1 MKRIINATI
10 AVVLLVGLTTLPTMA
25 AQSTQ
30 KIGIVDLKRLFDNY
44 WKTKQA
50 NARLKELRSDMLKEQ
65 KAIEEKHS
73 KASDE
78 YKKIL
83 ESANDQAVSAEER
96 EKRKKSAEDKLLELR
111 QIEVAM
117 EQFVR
122 NASANLSEEE
132 RRLRD
137 NIVKELREAI
147 ATKAR
152 AGGFTLVLD
161 VSGETANSA
170 PAVLYTNGENDLTDQ
185 VLNELNAKA
194 PPELRG
200 QGSSDS
206 ILKEKPSDSILKNK

>member
-1 MKRIINATI
+1 MTKMKKI
-10 AVVLLVGLTTLPTMA
+10 VGLIVITVILSGLTAVKVNA
-25 AQSTQ
+25 AQST
-30 KIGIVDLKRLFDNY
+30 KIGIVDLKRLFENY

-50 NARLKELRSDMLKEQ
+50 NARLKELRSDMIKEQ
-65 KAIEEKHS
+65 KAIEDKYKS
-73 KASDE
+73 ASEE

-96 EKRKKSAEDKLLELR
+96 EKRKKAAEDKLIEMR

-117 EQFVR
+117 EQFIKS
-122 NASANLSEEE
+122 AGANLSEEE

-137 NIVKELREAI
+137 NIVKELKEAI
-147 ATKAR
+147 ATKGR

-185 VLNELNAKA
+185 VLTELNAKA
-194 PPELRG
+194 PPELRD
-200 QGSSDS
+200 QGTKPADTS
-206 ILKEKPSDSILKNK
+206 IPKEKK

>member
-1 MKRIINATI
+1 MKRIINLT
-10 AVVLLVGLTTLPTMA
+10 LVAAILFGLNCVSLYA
-25 AQSTQ
+25 AQTQ
-30 KIGIVDLKRLFDNY
+30 VKIGIVDLKRIFENY

-50 NARLKELRSDMLKEQ
+50 NIKLKDLRSDMIKEQ
-65 KAIEEKHS
+65 KAIEERYK
-73 KASDE
+73 KASEE
-78 YKKIL
+78 YKNIL

-96 EKRKKSAEDKLLELR
+96 EKRKKTAENKLIELR
-111 QIEVAM
+111 QIEAAM

-147 ATKAR
+147 QTKAR

-185 VLNELNAKA
+185 IINELNAKA
-194 PPELRG
+194 PPELRD
-200 QGSSDS
+200 QKPADS
-206 ILKEKPSDSILKNK
+206 ILKDKK

>member
-1 MKRIINATI
+1 MKKI
-10 AVVLLVGLTTLPTMA
+10 VGLIVITVILSGLTAVKVNA
-25 AQSTQ
+25 AQST
-30 KIGIVDLKRLFDNY
+30 KIGIVDLKRLFENY

-50 NARLKELRSDMLKEQ
+50 NARLKELRSYTIKEQ
-65 KAIEEKHS
+65 KAIEDKYKS
-73 KASDE
+73 ASEE

-96 EKRKKSAEDKLLELR
+96 EKRKKAAEDKLVEMR

-117 EQFVR
+117 EQFIK
-122 NASANLSEEE
+122 SAGANMSEEE

-137 NIVKELREAI
+137 NIVKELKEAI
-147 ATKAR
+147 ATKGR

-185 VLNELNAKA
+185 VLTELNAKA
-194 PPELRG
+194 PPELRD
-200 QGSSDS
+200 QETKPSNTSTP
-206 ILKEKPSDSILKNK
+206 KEKK